1 MPVTKRSI
9 KWQATSGIEV
19 ASENGVQEIMKEFEH
34 LVLCSCRSWIL
45 KLEEKNMDKKTSEL
59 NMPTGTEELMA
70 VNNPIESNS
79 VVENPV
85 VENSSISIAR
95 MHQQAK
101 VNSVIHEWL
110 TDMWLLTTGEE
121 LGEDIMLH
129 RKQSGRPLAIACD
142 GQIRL
147 TESRPFAIDSLRAV
161 GIEMQ

>member
-1 MPVTKRSI
+1 MLL
-9 KWQATSGIEV
+9 
-19 ASENGVQEIMKEFEH
+19 QESDFEIGGKE
-34 LVLCSCRSWIL
+34 
-45 KLEEKNMDKKTSEL
+45 MDKKTSEL
-59 NMPTGTEELMA
+59 NLPTGAEELIA
-70 VNNPIESNS
+70 VNNPIEPNSVVENS
-79 VVENPV
+79 VVENPP
-85 VENSSISIAR
+85 ISLAR

-121 LGEDIMLH
+121 LGEDMMSH

-147 TESRPFAIDSLRAV
+147 MESRPFAIDALRAV